1 MRCANF
7 FPKIRCL
14 IGSVMFLFLYCGN
27 GYCQSTDYDDFKQ
40 RKRQEWATYKDSK
53 QKAWAD
59 YRDKLNKDYAEKM
72 SRQWT
77 TCRVSAAKPVPK
89 RPEPPRPLLKTD
101 QKPIPTKAVS
111 YSKYVSAVTYDSPQ
125 PFQPIAHP
133 DNEQDAA
140 YTFSFHSTPCKVH
153 LLKEMYF
160 SLPNVSESAV
170 ADGWRILSASG
181 YDIIADDCLNYRD
194 QLDLNDWGYIE
205 LVKCLS
211 QTFFGE
217 STNEAVLMQAYL
229 LVQSGYK
236 VRLARTGDRLVLMM
250 PFTTTIYQFSFFIL
264 DDEQYYLMDDNKE
277 GGTYYIFNCKFT
289 GEKTASLDIKGE
301 PRFFD
306 EPTPKR
312 TFSSSRYP
320 DASAIISTNRN
331 LMAFYNSC
339 PVTSDWASYARA
351 SLSRKVKRNL
361 YPTLKKHIA
370 GKSELEAANIL
381 INFVQTAFDYKS
393 DQDQFGYERPLF
405 GDELFYYPY
414 SDCEDRSI
422 LFSILVRDLLKLE
435 VVLLNYPGHLA
446 TAVRFNE
453 EVSGY
458 YFLIN
463 GQKFV
468 LCDPTY
474 IGAPVG
480 DCMPQYVGTSAVI
493 VEIGN

>member
-1 MRCANF
+1 MEQLTCIFTSKRTVAFVVIIMTFVCCVQGQN
-7 FPKIRCL
+7 
-14 IGSVMFLFLYCGN
+14 
-27 GYCQSTDYDDFKQ
+27 TDFDNYKQ
-40 RKRQEWATYKDSK
+40 RKLQDFATYKDSK
-53 QKAWAD
+53 QKSLAD
-59 YRDKLNKDYAEKM
+59 YREKLNKEYADKM

-77 TCRVSAAKPVPK
+77 SCRVSAALPAPK
-89 RPEPPRPLLKTD
+89 CPEPPKPVVKTNET
-101 QKPIPTKAVS
+101 PVPTKAVT
-111 YSKYVSAVTYDSPQ
+111 YSEYVSAVTYDTPR

-133 DNEQDAA
+133 DNEQDAT

-153 LLKEMYF
+153 LLKEMFF
-160 SLPNVSESAV
+160 SLPNVSESTV
-170 ADGWRILSASG
+170 ADGWRILSSSG

-211 QTFFGE
+211 QTFFCEG
-217 STNEAVLMQAYL
+217 TNEAVLMQAYL
-229 LVQSGYK
+229 LIQSGYK
-236 VRLARTGDRLVLMM
+236 VRLARTGDRLVLMI
-250 PFTTTIYQFSFFIL
+250 PFTTTIYQYSYFFF
-264 DDEQYYLMDDNKE
+264 DDEKYYLLDDNKE

-306 EPTPKR
+306 EPTIKR

-320 DASAIISTNRN
+320 DASATISTNRN

-361 YPTLKKHIA
+361 YPTLKKQIA

-381 INFVQTAFDYKS
+381 INFVQTAFDYKT
-393 DQDQFGYERPLF
+393 DQEQFGYERPLY

-458 YFLIN
+458 YFLV
-463 GQKFV
+463 KEKKYV